1 MRFGGAVRMVGVET
15 NLGKRSCGFVDSCAN
30 GGEGESCED
39 YLLTSWFVLCCILG
53 WML

>member
-1 MRFGGAVRMVGVET
+1 MVGVET

-30 GGEGESCED
+30 GGEGESCEEH
-39 YLLTSWFVLCCILG
+39 LLTLSWFVLRWIHD